1 MDREQQP
8 DRSYQ
13 LVALPCP
20 SRRAEAPVGWRHVG
34 AYADLE
40 TTLRA
45 RVDDVMA
52 QLEAADG
59 WLVTC
64 EHLVIGPGPDGAT
77 RVASHVT
84 QLGADPAS
92 DRVPDPHDGSAA
104 RRWLLAAHQLSQ

>member
-1 MDREQQP
+1 MDCEHQP
-8 DRSYQ
+8 RGSYQ
-13 LVALPCP
+13 LIALPCAG
-20 SRRAEAPVGWRHVG
+20 RRTAARAGWRHLG

-45 RVDDVMA
+45 RVEDVMA

-77 RVASHVT
+77 RVVPHVT
-84 QLGADPAS
+84 QLGADPAT
-92 DRVPDPHDGSAA
+92 DRVPDPHDGPAT